1 MYPHRS
7 MSVAVLGGGVSGLA
21 AAHYL
26 KLVNPTSQ
34 VILLEAS
41 HRLGGWIKSTTFDD
55 GITYEEGP
63 RTLRVVGNAGAN
75 TLVLAESLG
84 LTEKIIKVDYSHPS
98 AKNRMIR
105 VDGQLHKLP
114 NSLKTALKKL
124 PPFSKPLAISALSDF
139 RAKKVHNTD
148 ESLYSFVNR
157 RFGSEVAK
165 YAIDPLARGVFAG
178 NARELSVKSLAK
190 RLHEVEQSHGS
201 VLLGMFRDRKNSEKS
216 DPELLKSELV
226 QKARSEKWAVWSLKG
241 GLETLV
247 TTLAQKVEDSGVDIL
262 RNTPVTNIWQSG
274 PKLIVGTDK
283 KQIEVDRV
291 ISCLPS
297 NHLSSALEHTHKNL
311 FKLLKSIPYA
321 TVGVVTLEY
330 PGQLLKEVAFG
341 YLVPSSEPCK
351 VLGVIFD
358 TCTFPQGNRTI
369 FTVMMGGYWFKEF
382 FGENPSQE
390 SLLDLAQSEVRKMLK
405 INELPVRF
413 SVNILRDCIPQY
425 VVGHSEAVYNARR
438 LIKEQNIPLT
448 LAGNSYDGVGVNDAI
463 MSAKRAVLSQ

>member
-1 MYPHRS
+1 MT
-7 MSVAVLGGGVSGLA
+7 VAVLGGGISGLA
-21 AAHYL
+21 AAHYM
-26 KLVNPTSQ
+26 KLLNPASQ

-41 HRLGGWIKSTTFDD
+41 QRLGGWIKSTTFED
-55 GITYEEGP
+55 GTLYEQGP

-75 TLVLAESLG
+75 TLVLAENLG
-84 LTEKIIKVDYSHPS
+84 LTEKIINVNYSHPS
-98 AKNRMIR
+98 AKNRMIQ

-114 NSLKTALKKL
+114 NSLQTAMKKL
-124 PPFSKPLAISALSDF
+124 PPFSKPLAISALNDL
-139 RAKKVHNTD
+139 RAKKVVNTD

-157 RFGSEVAK
+157 RFGSQVAK

-178 NARELSVKSLAK
+178 NARDLSVKSLAK
-190 RLHEVEQSHGS
+190 RLHEVEQSYGS
-201 VLLGMFRDRKNSEKS
+201 VLLGMLRDRKNAEKGDS
-216 DPELLKSELV
+216 ELLKSKLV
-226 QKARSEKWAVWSLKG
+226 QKARREKWAVWSLKG

-247 TTLAQKVEDSGVDIL
+247 TTLAQKVEDSGVDIQK
-262 RNTPVTNIWQSG
+262 NTPVTTILQSG
-274 PKLIVGTDK
+274 PKLMVLTEK
-283 KQIEVDRV
+283 MQIEVDRV
-291 ISCLPS
+291 ISCIPS
-297 NHLSSALEHTHKNL
+297 NHLSAALKHNHKDL
-311 FKLLKSIPYA
+311 SQLLSSIPYA

-330 PGQLLKEVAFG
+330 SGQLMNEVAFG

-351 VLGVIFD
+351 ILGVIFD

-390 SLLDLAQSEVRKMLK
+390 TLFNIAVSEIRKMLK
-405 INELPVRF
+405 VNESPVRYV
-413 SVNILRDCIPQY
+413 VNILRDCIPQY
-425 VVGHSEAVYNARR
+425 IVGHSEAVHNARR